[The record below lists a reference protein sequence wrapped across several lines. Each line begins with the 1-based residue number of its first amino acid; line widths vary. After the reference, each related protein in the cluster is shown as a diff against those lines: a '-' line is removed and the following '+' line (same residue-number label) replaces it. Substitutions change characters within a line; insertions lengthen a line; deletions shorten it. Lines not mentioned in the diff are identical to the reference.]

1 MKTLRMAVVPLAL
14 GLAAAIGT
22 GALNA
27 AAATGWQVTSE
38 LSVQGS
44 ATAVTAAG
52 PDAEWLFAS
61 GDTITTPATAWEDT
75 GNGWHQ
81 VRFGSA
87 AGEQVTTATALT
99 ARDAWAF
106 ANRLSA
112 GSSGGQAWRWNGS
125 SWSVAHTFP
134 LPVSSAIVV
143 SDSDIWVFAYEPGR
157 SGNTAPWHF
166 NGRQWSQ
173 VAGTELS
180 GGSASPAGGVWAY
193 GGAYVAR
200 WTGDGWARTSLAR
213 FLPPLQSA
221 CTKPCGQYLNS
232 PAIDGML
239 ALSPS
244 NVYALADSNGQDASG
259 PWSLLHYNGRAWS
272 RVSGQFPGVATE
284 LVSDGNGGLWISVTP
299 GCCGLGDID
308 HYANGT
314 VTKVSLP
321 ATVDVGQIA
330 PVPGTGQFLAAATE
344 RPAANNFA
352 SQHPAVVQYQP

>member
-14 GLAAAIGT
+14 GFAAAVGIG
-22 GALNA
+22 GLNA
-27 AAATGWQVTSE
+27 AAATGWHVGSE
-38 LSVQGS
+38 LPMQGS
-44 ATAVTAAG
+44 ASSVTAAG
-52 PDAEWLFAS
+52 PDSEWLFATA
-61 GDTITTPATAWEDT
+61 GTIKTPATAWEDT

-81 VRFGSA
+81 VRFGAA
-87 AGEQVTTATALT
+87 AGEQVTSATALT

-106 ANRLSA
+106 ADEDA
-112 GSSGGQAWRWNGS
+112 AGGQAWRWNGS
-125 SWSVAHTFP
+125 AWSVAHTFP
-134 LPVSSAIVV
+134 LPVSSAIVL
-143 SDSDIWVFAYEPGR
+143 SDSDIWVFCYERGVI
-157 SGNTAPWHF
+157 GDTAPWHF

-173 VAGTELS
+173 VAGVELG
-180 GGSASPAGGVWAY
+180 GGSASSAGNVWAY

-200 WTGDGWARTSLAR
+200 WTGNGWARTSLAR

-232 PAIDGML
+232 PAIDGVL

-244 NVYALADSNGQDASG
+244 NVYALADSNGQDSSG
-259 PWSLLHYNGRAWS
+259 PWSLLHYNGQAWI
-272 RVSGQFPGVATE
+272 RVSGQIAGVAAG
-284 LVSDGNGGLWISVTP
+284 LVSDGNGGVWISVSP

-308 HYANGT
+308 HYTNGS

-352 SQHPAVVQYQP
+352 SQHPVVVQYQP